1 MEYAEAVNEATGS
14 TEDASSEETNQGPLP
29 YVHDPDLVPVFVQLV
44 DSACEDA
51 DDFHAVSIRLRQL
64 ATGLNPPLS
73 SAAVRE
79 LLMTFSYSLQST
91 PIGSSKPDTSLVP
104 LNGPSYFPR
113 PLNDADDQTRALWVD
128 LAAVVTH
135 PVARARCADILFT
148 LKLVRNRRDAAEQAV
163 RAYLDMVGGSFQV
176 YEQGEGLLRA
186 LTLARSVGL
195 SDLEQQVISA
205 MMEMAENA
213 LRANDAS
220 YVAVPLLDAL
230 AAPSRRR
237 NTPPVDPKVDELLD
251 VALQA
256 YPESHVVK
264 EVADIVRRRA
274 AGDEARVQR
283 ASEAQIHALLKE
295 ADNARESLIKVY
307 YLNEAA
313 STARQFGVTHLEEV
327 AVSRLQ
333 SAPPVEWKTLETEFK
348 VPSEIFR
355 NYLIPYGHARTW
367 KEALLFWLQSECPSG
382 SVSSNE
388 KLAGKLQGASV
399 IENLATNLKFGSEG
413 LPKRVSSGEEN
424 SFQRQRVR
432 AESVKIQLSGTL
444 LSSALDVMRARFGIP
459 SQGDLEACISETGTH
474 PALAATLAKAFQ
486 LYWVGE
492 FAASVHLAVPKIE
505 SSARSLLLE
514 INEPL
519 YRSAVG
525 DADGQFPGLGVFLDK
540 LEENDFD
547 PDWGRFLRVFL
558 LKDGLNVRNLVAHGF
573 MHEVDRETAALAL
586 RACAL
591 LVLLVSDESTERDIE
606 AVKASL
612 ATPNGKTP

>member
-1 MEYAEAVNEATGS
+1 MEDAEAVNDATGR
-14 TEDASSEETNQGPLP
+14 TEDTSSEEVTQGPLP

-51 DDFHAVSIRLRQL
+51 HDFHAVSIRLRQL
-64 ATGLNPPLS
+64 ATGLNPQIS

-104 LNGPSYFPR
+104 LKGPSYFPR

-128 LAAVVTH
+128 LTSAVTH
-135 PVARARCADILFT
+135 PVARARCADILFA
-148 LKLVRNRRDAAEQAV
+148 LKLARNRRDAAEQAV
-163 RAYLDMVGGSFQV
+163 RAYLDTVGGSFQV

-195 SDLEQQVISA
+195 SELEQQVVSA
-205 MMEMAENA
+205 MMDMTENA
-213 LRANDAS
+213 LRTDDTS
-220 YVAVPLLDAL
+220 YVAVPLLDSL
-230 AAPSRRR
+230 AAPSRRKKAQ
-237 NTPPVDPKVDELLD
+237 PADPKVDDLLD

-256 YPESHVVK
+256 YTESHVVK

-274 AGDEARVQR
+274 AGDEARIQR

-295 ADNARESLIKVY
+295 ADNAREALIKVY

-313 STARQFGVTHLEEV
+313 STARQFGVWHLEEV

-355 NYLIPYGHARTW
+355 NYLIPYGRARSW
-367 KEALLFWLQSECPSG
+367 QEALRFWLQSECPSG

-388 KLAGKLQGASV
+388 ELARKQQGVSV
-399 IENLATNLKFGSEG
+399 VEQLATTVKFGPEG
-413 LPKRVSSGEEN
+413 FPKRVSSGEED
-424 SFQRQRVR
+424 SLQRQRVH
-432 AESVKIQLSGTL
+432 AESVKIQLSGVL
-444 LSSALDVMRARFGIP
+444 LSSALDVMRTRFGVP
-459 SQGDLEACISETGTH
+459 SQEDLEACISETGTH
-474 PALAATLAKAFQ
+474 SALAEALAKAFQ

-505 SSARSLLLE
+505 ASARSLLLE
-514 INEPL
+514 LNEPM
-519 YRSAVG
+519 YRAAVG
-525 DADGQFPGLGVFLDK
+525 DSDGQFPGLGVFLDK

-558 LKDGLNVRNLVAHGF
+558 LKDGHNVRNLIAHGF

-612 ATPNGKTP
+612 ATPNGKTS